1 MKVCQT
7 YEGMSNFWRY
17 VKLMKVYYN
26 YEGMLNLWRYVKL
39 MKVCQTYEGMSNLI
53 RYVKFMKVSQ
63 TYEGVSNLWRYVTFT
78 KACQAYGVS
87 RLWGYVTIMWDIFL
101 AFQPLWHFRPSELIR
116 KRRPLSWLFV
126 YFSIG
131 FLVIND
137 SDPRQR
143 KRWCVWLQFPFGSR
157 GVFGFWIS
165 KYYCSRKSSWARIEW
180 KSNLGGFDI

>member
-1 MKVCQT
+1 
-7 YEGMSNFWRY
+7 MS
-17 VKLMKVYYN
+17 
-26 YEGMLNLWRYVKL
+26 NLWRYVKL
-39 MKVCQTYEGMSNLI
+39 MKVFQTYEGMLHL
-53 RYVKFMKVSQ
+53 RKRVKLMVCHA
-63 TYEGVSNLWRYVTFT
+63 YECMS
-78 KACQAYGVS
+78 K
-87 RLWGYVTIMWDIFL
+87 YVTIIWDIFL